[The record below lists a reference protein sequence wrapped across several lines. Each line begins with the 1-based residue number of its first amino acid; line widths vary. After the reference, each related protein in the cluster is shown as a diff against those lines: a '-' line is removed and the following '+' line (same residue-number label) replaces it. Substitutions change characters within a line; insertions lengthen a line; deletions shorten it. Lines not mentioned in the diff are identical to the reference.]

1 MMHKQTS
8 ETNKNAVAN
17 SMIRKILEYTPIPI
31 AVSNNN
37 GEIIFRNDRFNT
49 IFGYTDT
56 DTLTKAEW
64 GKKAYPDAH
73 CREKTLKQWDEY
85 VLRAAQTGSDIEPDV
100 YHITCKD
107 AVVRDFIISGVMLD
121 DYELTTFV
129 DITDRTKAENA
140 LKESEKKYS
149 SLFNTMLE
157 GFALHEIV
165 CDADGKPINYVFGD
179 INPAF
184 EQLTGLKKETIIG
197 KTVLEVMPDTE
208 PVWIEKYGNVALTGV
223 PVSFENYSR
232 ALQRYYHVVAFS
244 PQKNYFAV
252 IFNDITEQKH
262 NEQHIADE
270 KERLAVTLRSIG
282 DGVITTDTHGNITNM
297 NNVAEELTGWELH
310 EAMGLPLSTVF
321 NIINETTRKA
331 CENPV
336 TKTLA
341 TGEIVELANHTLL
354 ISRNGIERIIADSGA
369 PIIDNNNK
377 IIGVV
382 LVFRDITEQ
391 QKLLE
396 TAQRT
401 DKLESIGV
409 LAGGI
414 AHDFNNLLSG
424 IYGYIGM
431 AQESCEPDSKAAVYL
446 DKAIK
451 TFSRAKGLTQQL
463 LTFAKGGAPSMTTG
477 SIAAKLKESTMFAL
491 SGSSADCS
499 FHIAQ
504 DLWLCDFDAN
514 MMGQVIDNIVLNAVQ
529 AMPDGGT
536 ITVTAENTD
545 IIDSKHSALKNGK
558 YVHIAIADTGTG
570 IPANIMSRIFDP
582 FFTTKQKGT
591 GLGLATVYSI
601 ITKHNGTISVE
612 SMQNEGTTFH
622 IHLPVSGHE
631 QTE

>member
-1 MMHKQTS
+1 MTHKQTF

-17 SMIRKILEYTPIPI
+17 NLLRRILEYTPIPI

-37 GEIIFRNDRFNT
+37 GVIIFRNDRFNT

-56 DTLTKAEW
+56 DVITKEEW
-64 GKKAYPDAH
+64 GKKVYPDAH
-73 CREKTLKQWDEY
+73 CREKALKQWDEY
-85 VLRAAQTGSDIEPDV
+85 VLRAAQTGSDIKPDI

-107 AVVRDFIISGVMLD
+107 AIVRDFIISGVMLD

-129 DITDRTKAENA
+129 DITDRTKAESA

-157 GFALHEIV
+157 GFALHEII
-165 CDADGKPINYVFGD
+165 CDANDKPVNYAFLD

-184 EQLTGLKKETIIG
+184 EQLTGLKKDTIIG

-244 PQKNYFAV
+244 PQKKYFAV

-262 NEQHIADE
+262 TEQLIADE

-297 NNVAEELTGWELH
+297 NNVAEELTGWKLH
-310 EAMGLPLSTVF
+310 EAQGMPLSTVF

-341 TGEIVELANHTLL
+341 TGMVVKLANHTLL
-354 ISRNGIERIIADSGA
+354 ISRNGVERIIADSGA
-369 PIIDNNNK
+369 PIIDNNHK

-431 AQESCEPDSKAAVYL
+431 AQESCEPDSKTAVYL
-446 DKAIK
+446 GKAIK

-463 LTFAKGGAPSMTTG
+463 LTFAKGGAPSLTTG
-477 SIAAKLKESTMFAL
+477 SIADKLKESTMFAL
-491 SGSSADCS
+491 SGSNAGCS
-499 FHIAQ
+499 FRIAH
-504 DLWLCDFDAN
+504 DLWLCDFDVN
-514 MMGQVIDNIVLNAVQ
+514 MMGQVIDNIILNAVQ
-529 AMPDGGT
+529 AMPEGGT

-545 IIDSKHSALKNGK
+545 IIDSKQPVLKNGK
-558 YVHIAIADTGTG
+558 YVHIAIADTGIG

-582 FFTTKQKGT
+582 FFTTKQKGS

-601 ITKHNGTISVE
+601 ITKHDGTISVE
-612 SMQNEGTTFH
+612 SMPDKGTTFH